1 VYILLANVDYTTHA
15 RISSLQTPISGHLK
29 TVCGLLKLFSMTSIE
44 PRLRYLD
51 ADHVDTPAGRL
62 EGAVLVS
69 PANARLGTLEGVLVD
84 PQRRQVRFYVVERKR
99 GLFWSRHYL
108 VPLTATRLDRDR
120 HTLEVDV
127 EADEIPQLA
136 EVDPDDLPRFSDD
149 DLLTALFHSN
159 VS

>member
-1 VYILLANVDYTTHA
+1 MSGGTWFAK
-15 RISSLQTPISGHLK
+15 SSS
-29 TVCGLLKLFSMTSIE
+29 VTSIE

-51 ADHVDTPAGRL
+51 ANHVDTPAGRL
-62 EGAVLVS
+62 DGAVLVS
-69 PANARLGTLEGVLVD
+69 PAKVRLGTLEGILVD
-84 PQRRQVRFYVVERKR
+84 PQHRQVRYYVVARKR
-99 GLFWSRHYL
+99 GLFSSRHYL
-108 VPLTATRLDRDR
+108 LPLTATRLDRDR

-149 DLLTALFHSN
+149 DLLMAMFHSN

>member
-1 VYILLANVDYTTHA
+1 
-15 RISSLQTPISGHLK
+15 
-29 TVCGLLKLFSMTSIE
+29 MTSIE

-108 VPLTATRLDRDR
+108 VPLTATQLDRDR